1 MMSLPAL
8 PAVGTPSYDPLSG
21 SGESG
26 VRRERHVRAEDR
38 MQCVRLLLLDVREG
52 AMMIGQLVTDVK
64 EDHPL
69 FRLSNWKR

>member
-26 VRRERHVRAEDR
+26 VRRGRSIKAEDR
-38 MQCVRLLLLDVREG
+38 M
-52 AMMIGQLVTDVK
+52 
-64 EDHPL
+64 
-69 FRLSNWKR
+69 